1 MNGTQNERFA
11 RQLVMPEVG
20 SDGQKKL
27 KNAKVL
33 VIGAGGL
40 GSAVIYYLAAAGIG
54 TLGIMDGDIVEITN
68 LNRQIIHSE
77 QRLGMNKAI
86 SAKMTVT
93 ELNSQIYVE
102 AYDHFADADNILG
115 VIKDYDFIIDASD
128 RAVNKFLINDACVI
142 GKKPFCHAGILRS
155 GGQIMTYIPGK
166 GPCLRCIFGD
176 VSDDDAPPCSEV
188 GIIGMTCGTA
198 GSVQAFEAVKYILG
212 AGELLCG
219 KMLVFD
225 GFSMSF
231 RVIPFPHPDEEC
243 RVCSKNADIK
253 ELSAY
258 RQLN

>member
-1 MNGTQNERFA
+1 MNRSYNERFA
-11 RQLVMPEVG
+11 RQLVMPEIG
-20 SDGQKKL
+20 EAGQEKL
-27 KNAKVL
+27 KNARVL

-40 GSAVIYYLAAAGIG
+40 GSAAIYYLAAAGIG
-54 TLGIMDGDIVEITN
+54 TLGIMDGDLVELTN

-77 QRLGMNKAI
+77 KRLGMNKAL
-86 SAKMTVT
+86 SAGMTVT
-93 ELNSQIYVE
+93 ELNSEINVK
-102 AYDHFADADNILG
+102 AYDHFADANNILG
-115 VIKDYDFIIDASD
+115 IIKDYDFIIDASD

-142 GKKPFCHAGILRS
+142 GKKPFCHGGVLRW

-219 KMLVFD
+219 RILVFD

-231 RVIPFPHPDEEC
+231 RSVSFPSRNEKC
-243 RVCSKNADIK
+243 RVCSEKCGHQGA
-253 ELSAY
+253 L
-258 RQLN
+258 LV